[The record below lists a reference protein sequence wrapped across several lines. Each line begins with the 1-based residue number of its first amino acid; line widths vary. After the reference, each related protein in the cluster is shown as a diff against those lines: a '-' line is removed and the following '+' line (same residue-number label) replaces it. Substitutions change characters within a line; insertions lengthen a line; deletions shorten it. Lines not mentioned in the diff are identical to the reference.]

1 MMISLWLAMAAM
13 LVIAAL
19 FFLWPLKRKPS
30 KTLSAE
36 DRQAQSQANIAVFHE
51 HLAELEQ
58 ARASGR
64 ITPEAYDQLKL
75 EQERS
80 LLEDEQELHAQASD
94 APGVGPGWRFM
105 AVACVVALG
114 VSVGLYSF
122 LGSSED
128 VRLQQLQLENAR
140 LDWEDMRA
148 QRELDPERTRAFMA
162 ELEERLE
169 RRPDN
174 LQYWFILAQSA
185 QALGDFERAIE
196 AYEQI
201 LARDPESPRVMA
213 ELAQALFLHNDNRM
227 SPRIS
232 SLAHSALQLD
242 PEEPTALGLAGIN
255 AFGERNF
262 QMAIDYWQRAVEV
275 LGPRSAS
282 SQALQ
287 GGIERAKRELA
298 ASQPGAESEIQTTTG
313 EDGEKDEPELS
324 IEVLVK
330 LSETAQVEPDQW
342 VFVYA
347 RAWRGAPM
355 PLAVTRFK
363 AAELPKTIT
372 LSETMAMSTSA
383 TLSQA
388 EQVELVARV
397 SQSGTAIAKP
407 GDWQGLK
414 GPVDPRAA
422 EGIIE
427 LVIDQQIEQ

>member
-1 MMISLWLAMAAM
+1 MMISLWLPMAAM

-30 KTLSAE
+30 NTLSAE
-36 DRQAQSQANIAVFHE
+36 DRQAQSQANIALFHE

-64 ITPEAYDQLKL
+64 ITPEAYEQLKL

-80 LLEDEQELHAQASD
+80 LLEDEQELHAQASN
-94 APGVGPGWRFM
+94 APGAGPGWRFM
-105 AVACVVALG
+105 AVACVVTLA
-114 VSVGLYSF
+114 VSLGLYSY

-128 VRLQQLQLENAR
+128 VRLQQLQRDNAR

-148 QRELDPERTRAFMA
+148 QREPDTERTRAFIA

-174 LQYWFILAQSA
+174 LQYWFILAQNA
-185 QALGDFERAIE
+185 QVLGEFEQAIE

-227 SPRIS
+227 SARIS
-232 SLAHSALQLD
+232 SLARSSLQLD

-255 AFGERNF
+255 EFGQRNF
-262 QMAIDYWQRAVEV
+262 QAAIDYWQRAVEV
-275 LGPRSAS
+275 LGPSSAS

-287 GGIERAKRELA
+287 GGIDRARRELA
-298 ASQPGAESEIQTTTG
+298 AEQPEAGAENQAASGIN
-313 EDGEKDEPELS
+313 EDKDEPTIS
-324 IEVLVK
+324 IEVRVR
-330 LSETAQVEPDQW
+330 LSDSAQVDSDQW
-342 VFVYA
+342 VYVYA
-347 RAWRGAPM
+347 RAWQGAPA

-363 AAELPKTIT
+363 ATDLPKTIV
-372 LSETMAMSTSA
+372 LDETMAMSTSA
-383 TLSQA
+383 TLRQA

-397 SQSGTAIAKP
+397 SQAGTARAEP

-414 GPVDPRAA
+414 GPVDSRSTDEP
-422 EGIIE
+422 IE
-427 LVIDQQIEQ
+427 LIIDHQVEQ

>member
-13 LVIAAL
+13 LLIAAL

-36 DRQAQSQANIAVFHE
+36 DRQAQSQANIALFHE

-58 ARASGR
+58 ARANER
-64 ITPEAYDQLKL
+64 ITPEAYEQLKL
-75 EQERS
+75 ELERS
-80 LLEDEQELHAQASD
+80 LLEDEQELHAQASN

-114 VSVGLYSF
+114 VGVGLYSY

-128 VRLQQLQLENAR
+128 VRLQQLQRDNAR

-148 QRELDPERTRAFMA
+148 QRQPDTERTRAFMA

-174 LQYWFILAQSA
+174 LQYWFILAQNA

-196 AYEQI
+196 AYEEI

-227 SPRIS
+227 SSRIS
-232 SLAHSALQLD
+232 SLAHSALALD
-242 PEEPTALGLAGIN
+242 EEEPTALGLAGIN
-255 AFGERNF
+255 AFGQGNF
-262 QMAIDYWQRAVEV
+262 QSAINYWQRAVEV

-287 GGIERAKRELA
+287 GGIDRAKRELA
-298 ASQPGAESEIQTTTG
+298 ASEAGAEPESQTTSG
-313 EDGEKDEPELS
+313 EVDESVLS
-324 IEVLVK
+324 LEVLVN
-330 LSETAQVEPDQW
+330 LSDSAQVEPDQW
-342 VFVYA
+342 VYVYA
-347 RAWRGAPM
+347 RAWRGAPV

-363 AAELPKTIT
+363 AAELPKTII
-372 LSETMAMSTSA
+372 LNEAMAMSTNA

-397 SQSGTAIAKP
+397 SQGGTAIAEP

-414 GPVDPRAA
+414 GPIDPRSADKV
-422 EGIIE
+422 IE
-427 LVIDQQIEQ
+427 LVIDHQVE